1 MYSTV
6 LLVYRAS
13 LPCALKYNVELK
25 NFFYCIIVVCAD
37 LKIADLYTDAAKHYP
52 KNQEILTHLFMA
64 YVRVGDTA
72 KQQQV
77 AGKLCK
83 TFPTNGPY
91 QCWRV
96 MSVMTQVS
104 GE

>member
-1 MYSTV
+1 MILCYTVYTHCSSTV
-6 LLVYRAS
+6 LLVHLLLLS
-13 LPCALKYNVELK
+13 L
-25 NFFYCIIVVCAD
+25 D
-37 LKIADLYTDAAKHYP
+37 LKIAELYADAAKHYP

-77 AGKLCK
+77 AAKLCK
-83 TFPTNGPY
+83 FFPNNGPY

-96 MSVMTQVS
+96 MSVMIQVS
-104 GE
+104 GGCVSDIE